1 MNLNAA
7 DLCSLSKNKYKI
19 NLLETIEHKE
29 LFKNI
34 NINLYKINNK
44 KNNSYKKTENY
55 NNFDN
60 DYYIINDENSNSIE
74 INNEKEY
81 FKKNMTPNDSTEK
94 MIKKTKKSSKSFN
107 NIIKNN
113 DKFCIENDLFTK
125 SSQETKKK
133 CLTQD
138 NDSQSKENNNIKIKN
153 ESKNFSDE
161 NTNINKGNNNITP
174 VNELKDN
181 IYYYSN
187 DFKRNNKNICYFNKW
202 QNKESKNSIN
212 TYNNHNDKGNL
223 DVYNRLYNKSYYNKK
238 KNNINE
244 KEENDCTFNPQ
255 LLSNYK
261 AKKNIDLL
269 ANFIERQEKFN
280 KYINQKKINLKKDI
294 NRKES
299 RKYTFTPNTSCTSN
313 SKYSIKLEAERQEE
327 SNLDKAN
334 RMVYDSVKKIED
346 KNNHLF
352 LMYNTQYSFIPSI
365 NKNNKYKINNK
376 ESNYIIR
383 KKERKEKR
391 NEKKKEIENKY
402 INHEYDNI
410 KSNYKKDK
418 ELMNRINEEY
428 KKRIKKIN
436 NIRRENEDYDSC
448 TFKPEI
454 NKNNNLY
461 FINFK
466 NNNINLNKKKTYVDF
481 YNKKKYYKNKLNHS
495 QSCSRNNW
503 YIKSSINNN
512 NGYNKNDIFYN
523 TDFEYGN
530 YYDYNNINNYYNN
543 IEYEKE
549 FNDIK
554 FNNYNN
560 NSEEKEEFIDYER
573 YYRES
578 QNSNNSYNNYQKK
591 NNYNIITPNETY
603 YKNNKL
609 KVMHEIKKED
619 KKNFLLINKLLYN

>member
-1 MNLNAA
+1 M
-7 DLCSLSKNKYKI
+7 
-19 NLLETIEHKE
+19 
-29 LFKNI
+29 
-34 NINLYKINNK
+34 
-44 KNNSYKKTENY
+44 
-55 NNFDN
+55 
-60 DYYIINDENSNSIE
+60 
-74 INNEKEY
+74 
-81 FKKNMTPNDSTEK
+81 
-94 MIKKTKKSSKSFN
+94 
-107 NIIKNN
+107 
-113 DKFCIENDLFTK
+113 
-125 SSQETKKK
+125 
-133 CLTQD
+133 
-138 NDSQSKENNNIKIKN
+138 
-153 ESKNFSDE
+153 
-161 NTNINKGNNNITP
+161 
-174 VNELKDN
+174 
-181 IYYYSN
+181 
-187 DFKRNNKNICYFNKW
+187 
-202 QNKESKNSIN
+202 
-212 TYNNHNDKGNL
+212 
-223 DVYNRLYNKSYYNKK
+223 
-238 KNNINE
+238 
-244 KEENDCTFNPQ
+244 
-255 LLSNYK
+255 
-261 AKKNIDLL
+261 

-313 SKYSIKLEAERQEE
+313 SKYSIKLEAERLEE

-410 KSNYKKDK
+410 KSNYKNDK

-461 FINFK
+461 YINFK
-466 NNNINLNKKKTYVDF
+466 NNNINLNKKNTYVDF

-503 YIKSSINNN
+503 YIKSNINNN
-512 NGYNKNDIFYN
+512 NDYNKNDIFYN